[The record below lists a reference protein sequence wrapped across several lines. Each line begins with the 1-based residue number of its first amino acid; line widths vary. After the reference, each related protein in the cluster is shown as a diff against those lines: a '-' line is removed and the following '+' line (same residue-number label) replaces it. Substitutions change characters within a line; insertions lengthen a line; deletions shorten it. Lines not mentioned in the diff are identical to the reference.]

1 MLRTAVSESF
11 VSGQDFSRA
20 DKASLSFS
28 SRLQPATQCARMK
41 SDESFGDELSIAA
54 AKADASH
61 TTLTARLKSCP
72 DTNRFMA
79 PSSNH
84 PAGSSQPFRLQA
96 FFRLP
101 TFRLASIAML
111 LFLTSCSRAP
121 SFNILG
127 SFFPAWLLCGL
138 LGIVLTV
145 IVRVIFQRT
154 GFEKELS
161 PLIVVY
167 PCMALFFTFSIWL
180 VFYS

>member
-1 MLRTAVSESF
+1 MAKFREMKRSNYLRRVVSTATV
-11 VSGQDFSRA
+11 
-20 DKASLSFS
+20 
-28 SRLQPATQCARMK
+28 
-41 SDESFGDELSIAA
+41 AA
-54 AKADASH
+54 A
-61 TTLTARLKSCP
+61 
-72 DTNRFMA
+72 M
-79 PSSNH
+79 
-84 PAGSSQPFRLQA
+84 
-96 FFRLP
+96 
-101 TFRLASIAML
+101 LAA
-111 LFLTSCSRAP
+111 TGCSRAP

-145 IVRVIFQRT
+145 IVRLIFQRT